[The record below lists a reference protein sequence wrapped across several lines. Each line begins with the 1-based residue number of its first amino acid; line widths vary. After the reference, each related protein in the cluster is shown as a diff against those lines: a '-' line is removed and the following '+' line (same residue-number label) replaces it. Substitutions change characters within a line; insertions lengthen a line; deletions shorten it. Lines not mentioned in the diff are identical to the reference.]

1 MRNILFVIL
10 LAIAIKTSAQ
20 SGVGTPSRNDHIF
33 PSSPKAKP
41 YIDYDARGFLI
52 NGKRTF
58 ITSAGMEY
66 ARVPRALWHDR
77 LLRLKRAGFNA
88 IEMYTFWNFHEPK
101 EGQFN
106 FTGDHDLNAFLKMI
120 KDMDMYAIVRIGPYY
135 CGEWNMGGFP
145 IWLKFKPGLRV
156 REDNLKFLSAVDKFF
171 DKLMPI
177 VTHNQINHGGS
188 VIMVQLE
195 NEHRAAWGT
204 VTPNNYFRHLIN
216 KTISLGLEVPYF
228 FSGLHS
234 GNDPAGDVSN
244 LDDPKRPNP
253 WFSTEYWGVWYL
265 NYGPQEQDSTLYDRR
280 TWKIIA
286 HGGNGYNVYMAHGGT
301 NFDYNN
307 DRDNAASYDYGASV
321 GQAGDLRPLYYSF
334 KRANWFARSFQS
346 ILANSINADDGKP
359 TVSDTAI
366 KITARKSPA
375 GTIAFLDNADS
386 VAHQFKLHPP
396 TNGTVKTSAEIKLA
410 PGEIM
415 PVVHDYQLTPQV
427 KLAWAPTRIY
437 GIISQENTTTI
448 LLYGDAGSSAQLYFN
463 MPKDAKI
470 IKGASNFKM
479 VDDIMSFN
487 AKIGS
492 SPLAYNFEAGGQRI
506 RIITVNNVLASH
518 SWFAETGGQTHI
530 VIGPDYA
537 ADLIG
542 KNNKLSL
549 LIEHPWADKSTSPTW
564 IFKPTGAVIKIN
576 QKPQTAQH
584 IVKLKLGVWQVK
596 DASSA
601 ALPGYDDSGWKQS
614 DNPLQ
619 MGADGDITAN
629 AWYRKKIKVAETGNY
644 ILKFKN
650 VRDRAELFLDGKRID
665 TGTVFNKTPTLNLTA
680 GVDHTIA
687 VFAAHDGR
695 NKLIFRVGEIDT
707 IDAKGLSGPVTLQK
721 ADGSGPLIAVN
732 KWRMKGGPA
741 PCDSPLER
749 GGGVCPLRTNNT
761 PLQSRRRPHPLSRGE
776 VQKSAVIGSPG
787 EGYAGKA
794 ITHTLLQAQN
804 NTHVFS
810 NVPHYYRTTL
820 NLPVLKGSHP
830 IWRVNTTRLSYGSAW
845 VNGHN
850 LGRYPEKIKINGLY
864 IPGCWLKPGVNKLVI
879 YDENGVLPNKVSV
892 EAEVAASRNV
902 QTLHF

>member
-1 MRNILFVIL
+1 
-10 LAIAIKTSAQ
+10 
-20 SGVGTPSRNDHIF
+20 
-33 PSSPKAKP
+33 
-41 YIDYDARGFLI
+41 
-52 NGKRTF
+52 
-58 ITSAGMEY
+58 MEY

-120 KDMDMYAIVRIGPYY
+120 KDMGMYAIVRVGPYY

-156 REDNLKFLSAVDKFF
+156 REDNPQFLSAVDKFF
-171 DKLMPI
+171 DQLMPI
-177 VTHNQINHGGS
+177 VTNNQINNGGS

-204 VTPNNYFRHLIN
+204 ITPNNYFKHLIA
-216 KTISLGLEVPYF
+216 KTVSLGLEVPYF

-244 LDDPKRPNP
+244 LDDTRRPNP

-265 NYGPQEQDSTLYDRR
+265 NYGPQEQDSSLYDRR

-334 KRANWFARSFQS
+334 KRANWFARSFGD
-346 ILANSINADDGKP
+346 ILANSTNTDDGKP
-359 TVSDTAI
+359 TISDTGI
-366 KITARKSPA
+366 KVTARKSSL

-396 TNGTVKTSAEIKLA
+396 TNSAVKTSAEIKLA
-410 PGEIM
+410 AGEIM
-415 PVVHDYQLTPQV
+415 PVVKDYQLTPEI

-437 GIISQENTTTI
+437 SIIPQGNTTAL
-448 LLYGDAGSSAQLYFN
+448 LLYGGIGSSAQLYFN
-463 MPKDAKI
+463 VPKGLTIIKDAF
-470 IKGASNFKM
+470 NFKIA
-479 VDDIMSFN
+479 DDIMSFN

-492 SPLAYNFEAGGQRI
+492 SPLEYSFKAGSQYI
-506 RIITVNNVLASH
+506 RIITVSDVLASH
-518 SWFAETGGQTHI
+518 TWLAEADGRTHI
-530 VIGPDYA
+530 IIGPDYA
-537 ADLIG
+537 ADLIS

-549 LIEHPWADKSTSPTW
+549 LIEHPWVDKSTFPTW
-564 IFKPTGAVIKIN
+564 IFKPTGAVIKVN

-601 ALPGYDDSGWKQS
+601 ALPGYDDSRWKQS

-619 MGADGDITAN
+619 MGADGDITAD
-629 AWYRKKIKVAETGNY
+629 AWYRTRLKVAETGNY

-650 VRDRAELFLDGKRID
+650 VRDRAALFLDGKRID
-665 TGTVFNKTPTLNLTA
+665 TGAVFNKTVNLHLKENTNYTLALFT
-680 GVDHTIA
+680 
-687 VFAAHDGR
+687 AHDGR

-721 ADGSGPLIAVN
+721 ADDSGKVIAVN
-732 KWRMKGGPA
+732 NWRMKGGGDPVV
-741 PCDSPLER
+741 LNGWR
-749 GGGVCPLRTNNT
+749 GLGQVSYNT
-761 PLQSRRRPHPLSRGE
+761 
-776 VQKSAVIGSPG
+776 
-787 EGYAGKA
+787 
-794 ITHTLLQAQN
+794 
-804 NTHVFS
+804 
-810 NVPHYYRTTL
+810 PHYYRTTL
-820 NLPVLKGSHP
+820 NLPALKGSQP
-830 IWRVNTTRLSYGSAW
+830 IWRVNTTSLSYGSVW

-864 IPGCWLKPGVNKLVI
+864 IPGCWLKPGANKLVI

-892 EAEVAASRNV
+892 EAEVAASRNE
-902 QTLHF
+902 QTLHI